1 LLTDQTP
8 CCFINTRAAGIGR
21 RGRDGFVHPG
31 RVVRAQNLF
40 LERQGAMI
48 RLPSIRKKLVAVVMA
63 TTLAA
68 LVVSVGLVIGYDL
81 RSYHRSLVNDLSTQA
96 ELVGH
101 MTSAA
106 LAFDDARLAGENLA
120 LLRTRPMVDAAAI
133 YDDRGRLFASYAA
146 DGAGAIFPA
155 RAENAAAR
163 IEGDHL
169 VVFRPVVENGET
181 VGTVWLR
188 AENRL
193 LARTLDYL
201 AIALAVTLLAM
212 AIAYLVMRRLGRVIT
227 APILAIT
234 EIAHDVVATRDYSRR
249 APRISNDEAAEL
261 VDSFNAMLSEIE
273 SRTREL
279 EDSNATIAREAQERS
294 RAQQEVMRLN
304 EQLEHRVDERTL
316 QLALANAELANA
328 IDEARNANQAKSAF
342 LSSMSHELR
351 TPLNA
356 ILGFAQ
362 ILTSEALPTTDA
374 QKKEFSSHILKSGR
388 HLLTLINEI
397 LDLAKVESGTIP
409 LSMEP
414 VALGEILEECRTMIE
429 PLAAGRGIRVLFP
442 EQVDAVLLA
451 DRTRLKQVLL
461 NLLSN
466 AVKYNRE
473 AGAVVLD
480 CAHAAPG
487 RLRISVQ
494 DTGMG
499 LRPDQLDSLFQPFN
513 RLGQEA
519 GAQEGTGIGLVV
531 TRRLVELMGGAIQV
545 SSSPG
550 VGSVF
555 SIELGTTAP
564 LAGPNM
570 FEGGVAAPPPERAA
584 GAPHLVLYIEDNP
597 ANLKLVEEIVRFRPD
612 LHLIAAGDGPGGL
625 ALVRE
630 RHPDIILMDINL
642 PGMSGYEVLAEL
654 RGDPQT
660 AAIPAI
666 ALSANAM
673 AGDIERGLAAGFF
686 RYLTKPVDID
696 KFNEAIDGTL
706 ARLAAK
712 KGQET

>member
-1 LLTDQTP
+1 
-8 CCFINTRAAGIGR
+8 
-21 RGRDGFVHPG
+21 
-31 RVVRAQNLF
+31 
-40 LERQGAMI
+40 MI

-81 RSYHRSLVNDLSTQA
+81 RSYHRTLVNDLSTQA

-101 MTSAA
+101 MSSAA
-106 LAFDDARLAGENLA
+106 LSFDDARLASENLA
-120 LLRTRPMVDAAAI
+120 LLRTRPMVAAAAI

-146 DGAGAIFPA
+146 DGAGTVFPA
-155 RAENAAAR
+155 RAERAAAR

-169 VVFRPVVENGET
+169 VVFRPVLENGET

-201 AIALAVTLLAM
+201 AIALVVTLLAM
-212 AIAYLVMRRLGRVIT
+212 AIAYLVMRRLGRIIT
-227 APILAIT
+227 APIVAIT
-234 EIAHDVVATRDYSRR
+234 EIAHDVVAKRDYSRR

-279 EDSNATIAREAQERS
+279 EDSNAAIVREAQERS

-328 IDEARNANQAKSAF
+328 IDEARNANQAKSAL

-362 ILTSEALPTTDA
+362 ILTSEALPTSDA
-374 QKKEFSSHILKSGR
+374 QKKEFASHILKSGR

-414 VALGEILEECRTMIE
+414 VALGEILEECRTMIA

-442 EQVDAVLLA
+442 EQVGAVLLA

-480 CAHAAPG
+480 CAQAGPG

-494 DTGMG
+494 DTGLG

-519 GAQEGTGIGLVV
+519 GTQEGTGIGLVV
-531 TRRLVELMGGAIQV
+531 TRRLVELMGGSIHV

-564 LAGPNM
+564 AAGRGAA
-570 FEGGVAAPPPERAA
+570 EGELAAPPPERAA
-584 GAPHLVLYIEDNP
+584 GEPHLVLYIEDNP
-597 ANLKLVEEIVRFRPD
+597 ANLRLVEEIVRFRSD
-612 LHLIAAGDGPGGL
+612 LLLVSAGDGPGGL
-625 ALVRE
+625 ALARE
-630 RHPDIILMDINL
+630 RRPDIILMDINL
-642 PGMSGYEVLAEL
+642 PGMSGYEVLAAL
-654 RGDPQT
+654 RRDPQT

-673 AGDIERGLAAGFF
+673 ASDIERGMAAGFF

-696 KFNEAIDGTL
+696 RFNEAIDGTL
-706 ARLAAK
+706 AQLAAG